1 MDSGISSCQ
10 PVSTAASSVIGT
22 LKQLS
27 KETREFICDPID
39 VLDSPVDACTFL
51 RQYVATNT
59 PVLIKGAINHWAAT
73 ELWSKDYL
81 DSKIG
86 SQQVSVELTPNG
98 FGDAVTP
105 YSGQPGHCFCMP
117 HSAHMRFDEFT
128 SMFFQSKQQEQDHAV
143 EPASTLGIPYLSVG
157 AQCSACRAEGW
168 ILADAVAVAASGAP
182 SPV

>member
-1 MDSGISSCQ
+1 MDSSISSCQ
-10 PVSTAASSVIGT
+10 PVSTEASSVIST

-39 VLDSPVDACTFL
+39 VLDAPVDACTFL

-59 PVLIKGAINHWAAT
+59 PVLIKGATDHWAAT

-81 DSKIG
+81 ESKIG

-105 YSGQPGHCFCMP
+105 CRGQPGHCFCMP
-117 HSAHMRFDEFT
+117 HSARMRFDEFT
-128 SMFFQSKQQEQDHAV
+128 TMFFQSKQQEEDLAATSAAV
-143 EPASTLGIPYLSVG
+143 SGVPYLSV
-157 AQCSACRAEGW
+157 ST
-168 ILADAVAVAASGAP
+168 LKT
-182 SPV
+182 